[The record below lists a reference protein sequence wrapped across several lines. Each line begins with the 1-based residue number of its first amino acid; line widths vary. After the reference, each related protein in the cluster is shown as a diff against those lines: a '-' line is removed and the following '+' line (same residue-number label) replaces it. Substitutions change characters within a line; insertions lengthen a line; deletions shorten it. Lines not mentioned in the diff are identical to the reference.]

1 MNMQRDTAASEL
13 NQFTA
18 LLGTVI
24 VRWVCL
30 ILLVLRAKNEKG
42 AGFRQ
47 WDSFFLQL
55 QVRHWSGPRADGNFW
70 LYLLVITYDDKENR
84 PKVTLSTSYSRHQLA
99 ELFAAR
105 CIWLT

>member
-1 MNMQRDTAASEL
+1 MQRDTAVSEL

-18 LLGTVI
+18 LFDTVI

-30 ILLVLRAKNEKG
+30 ILLVLRAKDEER

-55 QVRHWSGPRADGNFW
+55 QVSHWSGPRADGNIG
-70 LYLLVITYDDKENR
+70 LYLLIITYNDKDYR
-84 PKVTLSTSYSRHQLA
+84 HKVTL
-99 ELFAAR
+99 
-105 CIWLT
+105 